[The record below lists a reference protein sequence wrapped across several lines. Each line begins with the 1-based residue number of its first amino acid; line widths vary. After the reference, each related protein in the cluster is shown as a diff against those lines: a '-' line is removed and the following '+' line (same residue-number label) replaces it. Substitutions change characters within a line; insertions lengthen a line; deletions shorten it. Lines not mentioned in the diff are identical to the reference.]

1 MNRPKPTCGSLLV
14 GLLLSVSLT
23 SCSTMLN
30 ILFGWDECN
39 YPGCNRE
46 ARKGS
51 NYCPMHDYEM
61 QKNNFDRSWDNTRKK
76 AAEQTGKK
84 SY

>member
-1 MNRPKPTCGSLLV
+1 
-14 GLLLSVSLT
+14 
-23 SCSTMLN
+23 
-30 ILFGWDECN
+30 
-39 YPGCNRE
+39 
-46 ARKGS
+46 
-51 NYCPMHDYEM
+51 MHDYEM